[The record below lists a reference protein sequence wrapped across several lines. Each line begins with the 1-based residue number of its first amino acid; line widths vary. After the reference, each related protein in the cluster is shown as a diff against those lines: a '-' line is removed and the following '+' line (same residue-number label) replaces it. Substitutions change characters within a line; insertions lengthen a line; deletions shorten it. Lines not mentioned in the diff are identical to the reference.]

1 MRAQATIAVTA
12 GDPCGIGPE
21 VVLKALAE
29 MPSARACLSGRQARF
44 VVIGDRAVFEQTAGR
59 LRVRLPRWELVDV
72 GHRQTFVPGRPS
84 RAAAAASLAY
94 LDAAMALWRA
104 NRIQGLVTAPVTKW
118 AIARVEPGFVGQTE
132 YLARSM
138 DRRQVLMMFVSDR
151 LRVAL
156 LTRHVPLRRVPRA
169 ITPRLVEAAVRLTA
183 EALQRQFQIPHPR
196 LVLCGLNPHAGEGSP
211 MSEERRIM
219 QPVLRKL
226 RRAGIACDGP
236 VAADG
241 LFANMDPS
249 TPPPRRG
256 RSGLRDYDVV
266 VCGYH
271 DQGLI
276 PFKMAARDRGC
287 QLSVGLPLVRTSPDH
302 GSALDIAGQGRANP
316 GSMRYALRLAVK
328 LATN

>member
-1 MRAQATIAVTA
+1 VNRGEQVSVTSSIAITA

-21 VVLKALAE
+21 VVLKALADV
-29 MPSARACLSGRQARF
+29 PRAGVRLI
-44 VVIGDRAVFEQTAGR
+44 VIGDRRVFEQTARR
-59 LRVRLPRWELVDV
+59 LRMRFPRWEFADV
-72 GHRQTFVPGRPS
+72 GHRQTFVPGRSS
-84 RAAAAASLAY
+84 RAAGAASLAY

-104 NRIQGLVTAPVTKW
+104 NQIQGLVTAPVTKW
-118 AIARVEPGFVGQTE
+118 AIARAVPGFVGQTE
-132 YLARSM
+132 YLARAM

-151 LRVAL
+151 LRIAL
-156 LTRHVPLRRVPRA
+156 LTRHVPLRRVARA
-169 ITPRLVEAAVRLTA
+169 ITPRLVEAAVRLAA
-183 EALQRQFQIPHPR
+183 EALRTQFHIPHPR

-241 LFANMDPS
+241 LFATAD
-249 TPPPRRG
+249 
-256 RSGLRDYDVV
+256 RSGRYAYDAV

-316 GSMRYALRLAVK
+316 GSMIYALRLAAK
-328 LATN
+328 LAIR